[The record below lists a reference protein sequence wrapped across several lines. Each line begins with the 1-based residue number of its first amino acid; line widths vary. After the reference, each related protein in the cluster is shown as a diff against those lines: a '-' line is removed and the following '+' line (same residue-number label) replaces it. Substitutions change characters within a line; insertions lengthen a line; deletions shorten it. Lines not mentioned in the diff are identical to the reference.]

1 MIDHNKFLKSTWQR
15 TKWTKGNKNETTAKC
30 DLLLTNLL
38 MCSHGPSSPALG
50 EVKVW
55 SEKNVWKN
63 KSNRCTLFAIKQKN
77 QGHKCAAL
85 YIYAFPT
92 RPSKKHFSK
101 ATELAPPL
109 PRYISMLK
117 AQKWCTGVSSQLK
130 RITWW
135 WTLCTWLIEISM
147 SKHLT
152 PIRVHFHKLTWIYFQ
167 LLCSVLYSIKLC
179 INEYLIIEI
188 IEVLHV
194 AHTEMS

>member
-1 MIDHNKFLKSTWQR
+1 MWLTINQLVNVQPWPLLSCFRRHKQSLIREKCLKKQVEQMYPLCNKT
-15 TKWTKGNKNETTAKC
+15 
-30 DLLLTNLL
+30 
-38 MCSHGPSSPALG
+38 
-50 EVKVW
+50 
-55 SEKNVWKN
+55 
-63 KSNRCTLFAIKQKN
+63 KN

-117 AQKWCTGVSSQLK
+117 AQKWCTGLSSQLK

-179 INEYLIIEI
+179 IN
-188 IEVLHV
+188 
-194 AHTEMS
+194 